1 MHVQI
6 SRQLGKIYVF
16 CIYFYC
22 LIPIFSLSTSS
33 NVQVRTWAEQ
43 ELCLLYPI
51 FLFHISCI
59 SYNFKLGELA
69 IYRISH
75 IFLSAVPICSY
86 PRIVLIQGPT
96 LHQPNSR
103 AQSHLDQ
110 LVGRQHRLKSIT
122 QCLHDQL
129 MCMKNPRPQMVLIN
143 FFKPDVLMNLHCFS
157 LLIFNRTKVGS
168 RKIQRLKWVSKEK
181 DSASGKN

>member
-22 LIPIFSLSTSS
+22 LVPIFFLSTSS

-59 SYNFKLGELA
+59 SYNFKLGELT

-86 PRIVLIQGPT
+86 PRIVLIRGPT
-96 LHQPNSR
+96 LSTHNAKKKAVKATSNVCT
-103 AQSHLDQ
+103 LY
-110 LVGRQHRLKSIT
+110 I
-122 QCLHDQL
+122 
-129 MCMKNPRPQMVLIN
+129 
-143 FFKPDVLMNLHCFS
+143 
-157 LLIFNRTKVGS
+157 LLLYS
-168 RKIQRLKWVSKEK
+168 
-181 DSASGKN
+181 